1 MPCPPMPA
9 EPTSE
14 QSSACGG
21 AAGLGDL
28 RDSAQVRLLWTRVAK
43 GGMGLG
49 KRPFPVFSGTPASML
64 PGPGTGTLVTDTD
77 TPSRSTGEGPPSG
90 IRCRHQHGGAWAGEK
105 RGGPCDCGQRGRQPF
120 EDAQKLPRPAWQVK
134 MEV

>member
-1 MPCPPMPA
+1 MRALPPVPA

-28 RDSAQVRLLWTRVAK
+28 RDSAQVRLTWTRVAK

-49 KRPFPVFSGTPASML
+49 KRPFPVFSGTPASMF
-64 PGPGTGTLVTDTD
+64 PGSGTGILVTDTD
-77 TPSRSTGEGPPSG
+77 TPSRSPGEGPLSG
-90 IRCRHQHGGAWAGEK
+90 IQVQTPA
-105 RGGPCDCGQRGRQPF
+105 RGR
-120 EDAQKLPRPAWQVK
+120 LGGR
-134 MEV
+134 EVWWAS